1 MSLSLV
7 ISEENY
13 LKSYAVFRR
22 KTLQNEL
29 NQQMLLSRLPQ
40 LSFKQKKIP
49 GCQELNVLSVG
60 TSDGVM
66 DLLILKLIKEK
77 LAKTDLGCNVKI
89 FNRAIEPNAS
99 ACDLY
104 RAAIENLPNP
114 LNDGKTAFEICQQTF
129 EEYQE
134 SQKKPM
140 KFDIIHFIHSIYFND
155 VEKALRHCYETEI
168 GEKGYIICIATRRD
182 LMFKVALKQRL
193 QSGVY
198 GDGTHDVVE
207 KIVEVANKNGWKYEV
222 DHHDSSYDVTEV
234 FDPTSTEG
242 NRLLDF
248 MTVTANFREMAD
260 PQLVEETLA
269 LIKDL
274 SVVRDGKHFAEKK
287 DSLVIIH
294 KN

>member
-40 LSFKQKKIP
+40 LSFKQKNIP

-66 DLLILKLIKEK
+66 DLLILKLIKEE

-104 RAAIENLPNP
+104 RAAIENLPSP
-114 LNDGKTAFEICQQTF
+114 LNDGKTAFEICQQTLK
-129 EEYQE
+129 
-134 SQKKPM
+134 STKKARKRP
-140 KFDIIHFIHSIYFND
+140 
-155 VEKALRHCYETEI
+155 
-168 GEKGYIICIATRRD
+168 
-182 LMFKVALKQRL
+182 
-193 QSGVY
+193 
-198 GDGTHDVVE
+198 
-207 KIVEVANKNGWKYEV
+207 
-222 DHHDSSYDVTEV
+222 
-234 FDPTSTEG
+234 
-242 NRLLDF
+242 
-248 MTVTANFREMAD
+248 
-260 PQLVEETLA
+260 
-269 LIKDL
+269 
-274 SVVRDGKHFAEKK
+274 
-287 DSLVIIH
+287 
-294 KN
+294 